1 PRVRGAARYVR
12 DQLGEP
18 DMGGLRWVFNKDH
31 GASCVPGTI
40 VRYVSLAGYGNDPR
54 LEPMIERLV
63 HDSKKYDAACWIN
76 GDQPCA
82 WGYARLVWG
91 LAALPE
97 ESRARGVS
105 RALRRGLE
113 FLLSYRAE
121 RGKYPTDTEPS

>member
-1 PRVRGAARYVR
+1 VLLHKAHV
-12 DQLGEP
+12 
-18 DMGGLRWVFNKDH
+18 
-31 GASCVPGTI
+31 ASGVPGTI

-91 LAALPE
+91 LAALPD
-97 ESRARGVS
+97 ESQTREVS
-105 RALRRGLE
+105 HALRRGIE
-113 FLLSYRAE
+113 FLLSHRSE
-121 RGKYPTDTEPS
+121 HREYP